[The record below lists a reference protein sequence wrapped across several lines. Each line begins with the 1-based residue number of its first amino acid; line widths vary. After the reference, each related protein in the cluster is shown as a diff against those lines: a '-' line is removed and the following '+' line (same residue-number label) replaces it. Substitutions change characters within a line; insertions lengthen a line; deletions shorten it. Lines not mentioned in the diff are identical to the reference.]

1 MAEIKTGIF
10 AKNVQKRLN
19 RAQEKVLQKLGK
31 ADETKDE
38 QFEQVVINF
47 RRQESEGSRLQREMK
62 SYLSAI
68 KGMQQASI
76 NLTQSLHEVYEPDWH
91 GKDDVMVIGK
101 DCDALWEDF
110 HNKLVDS
117 TLLNLDAYL
126 QQFPDLKTRVAKRS
140 RKLIDYD
147 SARHHVETL
156 QVSGMKNDRKM
167 MKAEDELKK
176 AQRVFDELNVG
187 LQNELPTLW
196 DRRVGFYISTYKSVT
211 NMEAKFHREIS
222 LVCRQLYEVMTKLGE
237 QHSDKMFTIQGA
249 PSDSGPLR
257 LARTPSPPE
266 DESPPESPDAS
277 SNHMLRPISPGPPRP
292 KSPTQGP
299 PVPPPPKVTPTKEV
313 AEEQIIDLFGGEFL
327 PAPSPSQPN
336 ERPGESL
343 LDLDF
348 DAFQPD
354 ESVSPIPQT
363 AVPWDMWS
371 ANTQTAEP
379 QAADAGFVANWS
391 ADFGSLSS
399 NGDTTSGAEAAAIGP
414 EGTQGGGQ
422 GGAQGWPQP
431 GGDTTTPPQ
440 DSEATTAEVEV
451 SSPDSQ
457 FNPNLNPSADRGDE
471 DETGQAD
478 SEGDSAWQEDRRKS
492 TPGLIFTNE
501 YGEQI
506 EDCTEDRQDKWSRSP
521 DGSGSEYET
530 AEEWGDVGQG
540 GGWASA
546 DDEISYEDRQPV
558 NASEGWGSGCDG
570 VEQVLPKSSEADRN
584 CSAEEELPGKQTNL
598 TSVCRE
604 YSESAGEQDKQAFTL
619 ETQGGGAFDSGPF
632 AETQTGGAFDSDP
645 FVETQTGGAFDSDPF
660 AETQTGGAFD
670 CDTFAETQGGGTFDC
685 DPFVE
690 TQGVGA
696 FDSDPLSETQ
706 GGGVFD
712 SDPSA
717 ETQGG
722 GAFNSDPFAETQ
734 GGGVFDSDPFAE
746 IQGGGAFDSD
756 PFAET
761 QGGGVFDSDPLAET
775 QGGGAFDSD
784 PFAETQGSGVFD
796 SDPFAE
802 TQGGGAFDSD
812 PFAETQGGGAFD
824 SDPFAETQGSGVFDS
839 DPFAET
845 QGGGAFDSDPFAETQ
860 GGGAFNSDPF
870 AKTQGGG
877 AFESDPF
884 AERQFGDK
892 GGGEGRVVA
901 TEDGNGWDTDPF
913 ANSFPAASNTTSRQ
927 EVSDSSGFNSS
938 IAQRNSAP
946 VSAAEEIK
954 DVNIP
959 RIHKEPEN
967 SDMSEDEAANRRF
980 GKLYQE
986 LDTEKE
992 EVTDAFNGF
1001 SQDTTAPSFFAD
1013 FDQMNKIDAEP
1024 IEAPEASETE
1034 PAEKQDNPPASNAGE
1049 EPQVSPPGEEQS
1061 ASCAG
1066 EEPPLSPPGEEPLAP
1081 PAVGEPEAPCA
1092 GVEAGEHP
1100 APPSEEEVAEPA
1112 AAPAGEEDTAECPG
1126 SMKEEKPSSTVGS
1139 PGSEMAE
1146 LGEIPPADEA
1156 TTSPAEVAPS
1166 EKMPIPS
1173 VVIEPASSNEGDDDR
1188 DADINSPT
1196 AISDNGVTAENQTI
1210 KHMSPSGG
1218 VSGLPDDFLYKVETM
1233 HDFEAANTDE
1243 LELKRGDVVL
1253 VVPTASV
1260 EDQDAG
1266 WLTGIKESDWLTH
1279 GVGAQ
1284 KGLFPD
1290 NFTQRLE

>member
-292 KSPTQGP
+292 KSPTQLKKGP

-379 QAADAGFVANWS
+379 AADAGFVANWS

-440 DSEATTAEVEV
+440 DSEATTAEV
-451 SSPDSQ
+451 
-457 FNPNLNPSADRGDE
+457 
-471 DETGQAD
+471 
-478 SEGDSAWQEDRRKS
+478 
-492 TPGLIFTNE
+492 
-501 YGEQI
+501 
-506 EDCTEDRQDKWSRSP
+506 
-521 DGSGSEYET
+521 
-530 AEEWGDVGQG
+530 
-540 GGWASA
+540 
-546 DDEISYEDRQPV
+546 
-558 NASEGWGSGCDG
+558 
-570 VEQVLPKSSEADRN
+570 
-584 CSAEEELPGKQTNL
+584 
-598 TSVCRE
+598 
-604 YSESAGEQDKQAFTL
+604 
-619 ETQGGGAFDSGPF
+619 
-632 AETQTGGAFDSDP
+632 
-645 FVETQTGGAFDSDPF
+645 
-660 AETQTGGAFD
+660 
-670 CDTFAETQGGGTFDC
+670 
-685 DPFVE
+685 
-690 TQGVGA
+690 
-696 FDSDPLSETQ
+696 
-706 GGGVFD
+706 
-712 SDPSA
+712 
-717 ETQGG
+717 
-722 GAFNSDPFAETQ
+722 
-734 GGGVFDSDPFAE
+734 
-746 IQGGGAFDSD
+746 
-756 PFAET
+756 
-761 QGGGVFDSDPLAET
+761 
-775 QGGGAFDSD
+775 
-784 PFAETQGSGVFD
+784 
-796 SDPFAE
+796 
-802 TQGGGAFDSD
+802 
-812 PFAETQGGGAFD
+812 
-824 SDPFAETQGSGVFDS
+824 
-839 DPFAET
+839 
-845 QGGGAFDSDPFAETQ
+845 
-860 GGGAFNSDPF
+860 
-870 AKTQGGG
+870 
-877 AFESDPF
+877 
-884 AERQFGDK
+884 
-892 GGGEGRVVA
+892 
-901 TEDGNGWDTDPF
+901 
-913 ANSFPAASNTTSRQ
+913 
-927 EVSDSSGFNSS
+927 
-938 IAQRNSAP
+938 
-946 VSAAEEIK
+946 
-954 DVNIP
+954 
-959 RIHKEPEN
+959 
-967 SDMSEDEAANRRF
+967 
-980 GKLYQE
+980 
-986 LDTEKE
+986 